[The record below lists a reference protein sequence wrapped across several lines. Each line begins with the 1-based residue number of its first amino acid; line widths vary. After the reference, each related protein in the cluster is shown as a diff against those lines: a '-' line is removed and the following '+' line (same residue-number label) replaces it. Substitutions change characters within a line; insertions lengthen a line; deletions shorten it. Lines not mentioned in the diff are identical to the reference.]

1 MIVCEKCGKPVNAG
15 KTFTSEVTNLVKR
28 FRYCKECGITY
39 VTCEIVDYKMDT
51 KTGRQIFNVEG

>member
-51 KTGRQIFNVEG
+51 KTGRQI